1 MNHDTSNQPPPQRSL
16 AAPSHIQ
23 ALSREAIWVEE
34 PEPELNVMDYVH
46 LVWAHKLLVVGVL
59 AATLVLAAAWAMTR
73 PKLYRAETKIT
84 LHPAPQLTQNQLDMW
99 MSWWQMDRFIAD
111 QIQVLQTRSLAQRV
125 VDRLGLDGH
134 PEFAGEDAAG
144 VLMGRI
150 SAEPVK
156 DSFVIL
162 VSMTGRNPDTVAEWL
177 NIYVEEFIAANIE
190 SSLERTRQVYDVI
203 QSRLDPLREQ
213 LAASEQELMRFQERE
228 DSYLF
233 ADQDENV
240 IQEQVDTL
248 TREYADAKADRIRVE
263 TKLSALRQMR
273 SSDVPEAGF
282 PEILQDA
289 TIQSLRQQR
298 NDLEV
303 ELSDKLRTLREG
315 HPTIQE
321 LRSRIAGVD
330 ARIQEQI
337 DTIGASIQTDY
348 DIARRREQALYDN
361 IQELRDES
369 IELSKQRLEHDRLQ
383 REYEQNKSFLE
394 DMLARSKEADI
405 SSTAAA
411 NNVRVI
417 EPARPPAAPYSP
429 DLQRTLI
436 LAGLLGLAFGVGLV
450 VFLDFLDQT
459 LRTPDQVERYLGLEV
474 LSVLPT
480 LTEDTTR
487 VLREAF
493 QSLRTA
499 LILAA
504 RGDGCQVVM
513 VTSAVPEEGKT
524 TVAYNLA
531 KVLATGGSRVLMID
545 ADLRRPRVHQL
556 IKAKNVSG
564 LTSVVLGE
572 RATSEVVHGVPEV
585 PNLDVITS
593 GPLPPNPPE
602 LFGKPSFRE
611 MLDEACQRYE
621 WVIIDTPPAASV
633 TDPVMCARLVD
644 MVLLVV
650 QYAGPKRQLVREAMR
665 LLGRTGVRI
674 AGVLLNKVDLERDAY
689 YYSGY
694 YSYYHYGERPAGA
707 GAGGGRAKA
716 G

>member
-1 MNHDTSNQPPPQRSL
+1 MNHDPNDPTLPQRPRPVS
-16 AAPSHIQ
+16 SHPQVIPRD
-23 ALSREAIWVEE
+23 AVWVEE
-34 PEPELNVMDYVH
+34 PEPELNVMDYAH
-46 LVWAHKLLVVGVL
+46 LVWAHKWLVVGVL
-59 AATLVLAAAWAMTR
+59 AATLVLTAAWSMTR
-73 PKLYRAETKIT
+73 PKLYRAESKIT

-125 VDRLGLDGH
+125 VDRLGLDAH
-134 PEFAGEDAAG
+134 PDFSGGDAAEA
-144 VLMGRI
+144 LMSRI
-150 SAEPVK
+150 GAEPVK
-156 DSFVIL
+156 DSFVIR
-162 VSMTGRNPDTVAEWL
+162 VSMTGRDPDTVAEWL

-190 SSLERTRQVYDVI
+190 SSLERTRQVYEVI

-213 LAASEQELMRFQERE
+213 LTASEQELMRFQERE

-248 TREYADAKADRIRVE
+248 TREYADAKAERIRVE
-263 TKLSALRQMR
+263 TKLTALRQLR
-273 SSDVPEAGF
+273 ASNLPETGF
-282 PEILQDA
+282 PEILQDT

-298 NDLEV
+298 SDLEV
-303 ELSDKLRTLREG
+303 ELSDKLRTLKEG

-337 DTIGASIQTDY
+337 ENIGTSIETDY

-383 REYEQNKSFLE
+383 REYEQNKGFLE

-417 EPARPPAAPYSP
+417 EPARAPAGPYSP
-429 DLQRTLI
+429 NLRRSLV
-436 LAGLLGLAFGVGLV
+436 LAGLFGLLFGVGLV

-459 LRTPDQVERYLGLEV
+459 LRTPDQVERYLGQEV
-474 LSVLPT
+474 LSALPT
-480 LTEDTTR
+480 LTEDTAQD
-487 VLREAF
+487 LREAF

-499 LILAA
+499 LLLAA

-524 TVAYNLA
+524 TVAFNLA

-545 ADLRRPRVHQL
+545 ADLRRPRVHRL
-556 IKAKNVSG
+556 IDAKNVRG

-572 RATSEVVHGVPEV
+572 RAAPEVVHTVAEV

-602 LFGKPSFRE
+602 LFGKASFRE
-611 MLDEACQRYE
+611 LLEDARATYE
-621 WVIIDTPPAASV
+621 WVVIDSPPTATV

-650 QYAGPKRQLVREAMR
+650 QYAGPKRQLVREAIR
-665 LLGRTGVRI
+665 LLSRTGVRT

-694 YSYYHYGERPAGA
+694 YSYYHYGDRSARGDVTHGRKRAG
-707 GAGGGRAKA
+707 
-716 G
+716 

>member
-1 MNHDTSNQPPPQRSL
+1 MPRD
-16 AAPSHIQ
+16 AV
-23 ALSREAIWVEE
+23 WVEE
-34 PEPELNVMDYVH
+34 PEPELNVMDYAH
-46 LVWAHKLLVVGVL
+46 LVWAHKWLVVGVP
-59 AATLVLAAAWAMTR
+59 AATVVLTAAWSMTR
-73 PKLYRAETKIT
+73 PKLYRAESKIT

-111 QIQVLQTRSLAQRV
+111 QIQVLQTPSLAQRV
-125 VDRLGLDGH
+125 VDRLGLDAH
-134 PEFAGEDAAG
+134 PEFSGEDAAG
-144 VLMGRI
+144 ALMSRI
-150 SAEPVK
+150 GAEPVK
-156 DSFVIL
+156 DSFVIR
-162 VSMTGRNPDTVAEWL
+162 VSMTGRDPDTVAEWL
-177 NIYVEEFIAANIE
+177 NIYVEEFVAANIE
-190 SSLERTRQVYDVI
+190 SSLERTRQVYEVI
-203 QSRLDPLREQ
+203 QSRLDPLRGQ
-213 LAASEQELMRFQERE
+213 LAASEQRLMRFQERE

-248 TREYADAKADRIRVE
+248 TREYAAAKADRIRVE
-263 TKLSALRQMR
+263 TKHAALRQLR
-273 SSDVPEAGF
+273 ASDLSETGF

-298 NDLEV
+298 YDLEV
-303 ELSDKLRTLREG
+303 ELSDKLRTLKEG

-330 ARIQEQI
+330 ARVQEQI
-337 DTIGASIQTDY
+337 ENIGTSIQTDY

-361 IQELRDES
+361 IEALRDES

-383 REYEQNKSFLE
+383 REYEQNKGFLE
-394 DMLARSKEADI
+394 DMLARLKEADI

-417 EPARPPAAPYSP
+417 EPARPPAGPYSP
-429 DLQRTLI
+429 NLRRSLI
-436 LAGLLGLAFGVGLV
+436 LSGLFGLLFGVGLV
-450 VFLDFLDQT
+450 VFLDFLDQS
-459 LRTPDQVERYLGLEV
+459 LRTPDQVEGYLGLEV
-474 LSVLPT
+474 LSALPT
-480 LTEDTTR
+480 LTEDTAQ

-499 LILAA
+499 LLLAA
-504 RGDGCQVVM
+504 RGDGCQVMM

-524 TVAYNLA
+524 TVAFNLA

-556 IKAKNVSG
+556 VGANNVRG

-572 RATSEVVHGVPEV
+572 RAASEVMHTLAEV

-602 LFGKPSFRE
+602 LFGKASFRDLLE
-611 MLDEACQRYE
+611 DARAMHE
-621 WVIIDTPPAASV
+621 WVVIDTPPTATV

-650 QYAGPKRQLVREAMR
+650 QYAGPKRQPVQKAMR
-665 LLGRTGVRI
+665 LLSRTGVRL

-694 YSYYHYGERPAGA
+694 YSYYHYGDRPTRGGA
-707 GAGGGRAKA
+707 KEGRAKA

>member
-1 MNHDTSNQPPPQRSL
+1 MPRD
-16 AAPSHIQ
+16 AV
-23 ALSREAIWVEE
+23 WVEE
-34 PEPELNVMDYVH
+34 PEPELNVMDYAH
-46 LVWAHKLLVVGVL
+46 LVWAHKWLVVGVP
-59 AATLVLAAAWAMTR
+59 AATVVLTAAWSMTR
-73 PKLYRAETKIT
+73 PKLYRAESKIT

-125 VDRLGLDGH
+125 VDRLGLDAH
-134 PEFAGEDAAG
+134 PEFSGEDAAG
-144 VLMGRI
+144 ALMSRI
-150 SAEPVK
+150 GAEPVK
-156 DSFVIL
+156 DSFVIR
-162 VSMTGRNPDTVAEWL
+162 VSMTGRDPDTVAEWL
-177 NIYVEEFIAANIE
+177 NIYVEEFVAANIE
-190 SSLERTRQVYDVI
+190 SSLERTRQVYEVI
-203 QSRLDPLREQ
+203 QSRLDPLRGQ
-213 LAASEQELMRFQERE
+213 LAASEQRLMRFQERE

-248 TREYADAKADRIRVE
+248 TREYGAAKADRIRVE
-263 TKLSALRQMR
+263 TKHAALRQLR
-273 SSDVPEAGF
+273 ASDLSETGF

-298 NDLEV
+298 YDLEV
-303 ELSDKLRTLREG
+303 ELSDKLRTLKEG

-330 ARIQEQI
+330 ARVQEQI
-337 DTIGASIQTDY
+337 ENIGTSIQTDY

-361 IQELRDES
+361 IEALRDES

-383 REYEQNKSFLE
+383 REYEQNKGFLE
-394 DMLARSKEADI
+394 DMLARLKEADI

-417 EPARPPAAPYSP
+417 EPARPPAGPYSP
-429 DLQRTLI
+429 NLRRSLI
-436 LAGLLGLAFGVGLV
+436 LSGLFGLLFGVGLV
-450 VFLDFLDQT
+450 VFLDFLDQS
-459 LRTPDQVERYLGLEV
+459 LRTPDQVEGYLGLEV
-474 LSVLPT
+474 LSALPT
-480 LTEDTTR
+480 LTEDTAQ

-499 LILAA
+499 LLLAA
-504 RGDGCQVVM
+504 RGDGCQVMM

-524 TVAYNLA
+524 TVAFNLA

-556 IKAKNVSG
+556 VGANNVRG

-572 RATSEVVHGVPEV
+572 RAASEVMHTLAEV

-602 LFGKPSFRE
+602 LFGKASFRDLLE
-611 MLDEACQRYE
+611 DARAMHE
-621 WVIIDTPPAASV
+621 WVVIDTPPTATV

-650 QYAGPKRQLVREAMR
+650 QYAGPKRQPVQKAMR
-665 LLGRTGVRI
+665 LLSRTGVRL

-694 YSYYHYGERPAGA
+694 YSYYHYGDRPTRGGA
-707 GAGGGRAKA
+707 KEGRAKA

>member
-1 MNHDTSNQPPPQRSL
+1 MNHDPHDPTPPQLPRPPHL
-16 AAPSHIQ
+16 QVMPRDAV
-23 ALSREAIWVEE
+23 WVEE
-34 PEPELNVMDYVH
+34 PEPELNVMDYAH
-46 LVWAHKLLVVGVL
+46 LVWAHKWLVVGVL
-59 AATLVLAAAWAMTR
+59 AATVVLAGAWSMTR
-73 PKLYRAETKIT
+73 PKLYRAESKIT

-125 VDRLGLDGH
+125 VDRLGLDAH
-134 PEFAGEDAAG
+134 PEFSGEDAAG
-144 VLMGRI
+144 ALMSRI
-150 SAEPVK
+150 RAEPVK
-156 DSFVIL
+156 DSFVIR
-162 VSMTGRNPDTVAEWL
+162 VSLTGRDPDTVAEWL
-177 NIYVEEFIAANIE
+177 NIYVEEFVAANIE
-190 SSLERTRQVYDVI
+190 SSLERTRQVYEVI

-213 LAASEQELMRFQERE
+213 LAASEQQLMRFQERE

-248 TREYADAKADRIRVE
+248 TREYAAAKADRIRVE
-263 TKLSALRQMR
+263 TKLTALRQLR
-273 SSDVPEAGF
+273 ASDLSETGF

-298 NDLEV
+298 YDLEV
-303 ELSDKLRTLREG
+303 ELSDKLRTLKEG

-330 ARIQEQI
+330 ARVQEQI
-337 DTIGASIQTDY
+337 ENIGTSIQTDY

-361 IQELRDES
+361 IQALRDES

-383 REYEQNKSFLE
+383 REYEQNKGFLE

-417 EPARPPAAPYSP
+417 EPARPPTGPYSP
-429 DLQRTLI
+429 NLRRSLT
-436 LAGLLGLAFGVGLV
+436 LAGLFGLLFGVGLV

-474 LSVLPT
+474 LSALPT
-480 LTEDTTR
+480 LTEDTAQ

-499 LILAA
+499 LLLAA

-524 TVAYNLA
+524 TVAFNLA
-531 KVLATGGSRVLMID
+531 KVLATGDVH
-545 ADLRRPRVHQL
+545 AYRP
-556 IKAKNVSG
+556 
-564 LTSVVLGE
+564 TS
-572 RATSEVVHGVPEV
+572 
-585 PNLDVITS
+585 
-593 GPLPPNPPE
+593 PPNTHWSNWP
-602 LFGKPSFRE
+602 
-611 MLDEACQRYE
+611 D
-621 WVIIDTPPAASV
+621 
-633 TDPVMCARLVD
+633 
-644 MVLLVV
+644 
-650 QYAGPKRQLVREAMR
+650 
-665 LLGRTGVRI
+665 
-674 AGVLLNKVDLERDAY
+674 
-689 YYSGY
+689 
-694 YSYYHYGERPAGA
+694 
-707 GAGGGRAKA
+707 GGTL
-716 G
+716 

>member
-1 MNHDTSNQPPPQRSL
+1 
-16 AAPSHIQ
+16 
-23 ALSREAIWVEE
+23 
-34 PEPELNVMDYVH
+34 
-46 LVWAHKLLVVGVL
+46 
-59 AATLVLAAAWAMTR
+59 MTR
-73 PKLYRAETKIT
+73 PKLYRAESKIT

-125 VDRLGLDGH
+125 VDRLGLDAH
-134 PEFAGEDAAG
+134 PEFSGEDAAG
-144 VLMGRI
+144 ALMSRI
-150 SAEPVK
+150 GAEPVK
-156 DSFVIL
+156 DSFVIR
-162 VSMTGRNPDTVAEWL
+162 VSMTGRDPDTVAEWL
-177 NIYVEEFIAANIE
+177 NIYVEEFVAANIE
-190 SSLERTRQVYDVI
+190 SSLERTRQVYEVI
-203 QSRLDPLREQ
+203 QSRLDPLRGQ
-213 LAASEQELMRFQERE
+213 LAASEQRLMRFQERE

-248 TREYADAKADRIRVE
+248 TREYGAAKADRIRVE
-263 TKLSALRQMR
+263 TKHAALRQLR
-273 SSDVPEAGF
+273 ASDLSETGF

-298 NDLEV
+298 YDLEV
-303 ELSDKLRTLREG
+303 ELSDKLRTLKEG

-330 ARIQEQI
+330 ARVQEQI
-337 DTIGASIQTDY
+337 ENIGTSIQTDY

-361 IQELRDES
+361 IEALRDES

-383 REYEQNKSFLE
+383 REYEQNKGFLE
-394 DMLARSKEADI
+394 DMLARLKEADI

-417 EPARPPAAPYSP
+417 EPARPPAGPYSP
-429 DLQRTLI
+429 NLRRSLI
-436 LAGLLGLAFGVGLV
+436 LSGLFGLLFGVGLV
-450 VFLDFLDQT
+450 VFLDFLDQS
-459 LRTPDQVERYLGLEV
+459 LRTPDQVEGYLGLEV
-474 LSVLPT
+474 LSALPT
-480 LTEDTTR
+480 LTEDTAQ

-499 LILAA
+499 LLLAA
-504 RGDGCQVVM
+504 RGDGCQVMM

-524 TVAYNLA
+524 TVAFNLA

-556 IKAKNVSG
+556 VGANNVRG

-572 RATSEVVHGVPEV
+572 RAASEVMHTLAEV

-602 LFGKPSFRE
+602 LFGKASFRDLLE
-611 MLDEACQRYE
+611 DARAMHE
-621 WVIIDTPPAASV
+621 WVVIDTPPTATV

-650 QYAGPKRQLVREAMR
+650 QYAGPKRQPVQKAMR
-665 LLGRTGVRI
+665 LLSRTGVRL

-694 YSYYHYGERPAGA
+694 YSYYHYGDRPTRGGA
-707 GAGGGRAKA
+707 KEGRAKA

>member
-1 MNHDTSNQPPPQRSL
+1 MPRD
-16 AAPSHIQ
+16 AV
-23 ALSREAIWVEE
+23 WVEE
-34 PEPELNVMDYVH
+34 PEPELNVMDYAH
-46 LVWAHKLLVVGVL
+46 LVWAHKWLVVGVP
-59 AATLVLAAAWAMTR
+59 AATVVLTAAWSMTR
-73 PKLYRAETKIT
+73 PKLYRAESKIT

-125 VDRLGLDGH
+125 VDRLGLDAH
-134 PEFAGEDAAG
+134 PEFSGEDAAG
-144 VLMGRI
+144 ALMSRI
-150 SAEPVK
+150 GAEPVK
-156 DSFVIL
+156 DSFVIR
-162 VSMTGRNPDTVAEWL
+162 VSMTGRDPDTVAEWL
-177 NIYVEEFIAANIE
+177 NIYVEEFVAANIE
-190 SSLERTRQVYDVI
+190 SSLERTRQVYEVI
-203 QSRLDPLREQ
+203 QSRLDPLRGQ
-213 LAASEQELMRFQERE
+213 LAASEQRLMRFQERE

-248 TREYADAKADRIRVE
+248 TREYGAAKADRIRVE
-263 TKLSALRQMR
+263 TKHAALCQLRASDLS
-273 SSDVPEAGF
+273 ETGF

-298 NDLEV
+298 YDLEV
-303 ELSDKLRTLREG
+303 ELSDKLRTLKEG

-330 ARIQEQI
+330 ARVQEQI
-337 DTIGASIQTDY
+337 ENIGTSIQTDY

-361 IQELRDES
+361 IEALRDES

-383 REYEQNKSFLE
+383 REYEQNKGFLE
-394 DMLARSKEADI
+394 DMLARLKEADI

-417 EPARPPAAPYSP
+417 EPARPPAGPYSP
-429 DLQRTLI
+429 NLRRSLI
-436 LAGLLGLAFGVGLV
+436 LSGLFGLLFGVGLV
-450 VFLDFLDQT
+450 VFLDFLDQS
-459 LRTPDQVERYLGLEV
+459 LRTPDQVEGYLGLEV
-474 LSVLPT
+474 LSALPT
-480 LTEDTTR
+480 LTEDTAQ

-499 LILAA
+499 LLLAA
-504 RGDGCQVVM
+504 RGDGCQVMM

-524 TVAYNLA
+524 TVAFNLA

-556 IKAKNVSG
+556 VGANNVRG

-572 RATSEVVHGVPEV
+572 RAASEVMHTLAEV

-602 LFGKPSFRE
+602 LFGKASFRDLLE
-611 MLDEACQRYE
+611 DARAMHE
-621 WVIIDTPPAASV
+621 WVVIDTPPTATV

-650 QYAGPKRQLVREAMR
+650 QYAGPKRQPVQKAMR
-665 LLGRTGVRI
+665 LLSRTGVRL

-694 YSYYHYGERPAGA
+694 YSYYHYGDRPTRGGA
-707 GAGGGRAKA
+707 KEGRAKA

>member
-1 MNHDTSNQPPPQRSL
+1 MPRD
-16 AAPSHIQ
+16 AV
-23 ALSREAIWVEE
+23 WVEE
-34 PEPELNVMDYVH
+34 PEPELNVMDYAH
-46 LVWAHKLLVVGVL
+46 LVWAHKWLVVGVP
-59 AATLVLAAAWAMTR
+59 AATVVLTAAWSMTR
-73 PKLYRAETKIT
+73 PKLYRAESKIT

-125 VDRLGLDGH
+125 VDRLGLDAH
-134 PEFAGEDAAG
+134 PEFSGEDAAG
-144 VLMGRI
+144 ALMSRI
-150 SAEPVK
+150 GAEPVK
-156 DSFVIL
+156 DSFVIR
-162 VSMTGRNPDTVAEWL
+162 VSMTGRDPDTVAEWL
-177 NIYVEEFIAANIE
+177 NIYVEEFVAANIE
-190 SSLERTRQVYDVI
+190 SSLERTRQVYEVI
-203 QSRLDPLREQ
+203 QSRLDPLRGQ
-213 LAASEQELMRFQERE
+213 LAASEQRLMRFQERE

-248 TREYADAKADRIRVE
+248 TREYAAAKADRIRVE
-263 TKLSALRQMR
+263 TKHAALRQLR
-273 SSDVPEAGF
+273 ASDLSETGF

-298 NDLEV
+298 YDLEV
-303 ELSDKLRTLREG
+303 ELSDKLRTLKEG

-330 ARIQEQI
+330 ARVQEQI
-337 DTIGASIQTDY
+337 ENIGTSIQTDY

-361 IQELRDES
+361 IEALRDES

-383 REYEQNKSFLE
+383 REYEQNKGFLE
-394 DMLARSKEADI
+394 DMLARLKEADI

-417 EPARPPAAPYSP
+417 EPARPPAGPYSP
-429 DLQRTLI
+429 NLRRSLI
-436 LAGLLGLAFGVGLV
+436 LSGLFGLLFGVGLV
-450 VFLDFLDQT
+450 VFLDFLDQS
-459 LRTPDQVERYLGLEV
+459 LRTPDQVEGYLGLEV
-474 LSVLPT
+474 LSALPT
-480 LTEDTTR
+480 LTEDTAQ

-499 LILAA
+499 LLLAA
-504 RGDGCQVVM
+504 RGDGCQVMM

-524 TVAYNLA
+524 TVAFNLA

-556 IKAKNVSG
+556 VGANNVRG

-572 RATSEVVHGVPEV
+572 RAASEVMHTLAEV

-602 LFGKPSFRE
+602 LFGKASFRDLLE
-611 MLDEACQRYE
+611 DARAMHE
-621 WVIIDTPPAASV
+621 WVVIDTPPTATV

-650 QYAGPKRQLVREAMR
+650 QYAGPKRQPVQKAMR
-665 LLGRTGVRI
+665 LLSRTGVRL

-694 YSYYHYGERPAGA
+694 YSYYHYGDRPTRGGA
-707 GAGGGRAKA
+707 KEGRAKA

>member
-1 MNHDTSNQPPPQRSL
+1 MNHDPHDPTPPQRPRPPHL
-16 AAPSHIQ
+16 QVMPRDAV
-23 ALSREAIWVEE
+23 WVEE
-34 PEPELNVMDYVH
+34 PEPELNVMDYAH
-46 LVWAHKLLVVGVL
+46 LVWAHKWLVVGVP
-59 AATLVLAAAWAMTR
+59 AATVVLTAAWSMTR
-73 PKLYRAETKIT
+73 PKLYRAESKIT

-125 VDRLGLDGH
+125 VDRLGLDAH
-134 PEFAGEDAAG
+134 PEFSGEDAAG
-144 VLMGRI
+144 ALMSRI
-150 SAEPVK
+150 GAEPVK
-156 DSFVIL
+156 DSFVIR
-162 VSMTGRNPDTVAEWL
+162 VSMTGRDPDTVAEWL
-177 NIYVEEFIAANIE
+177 NIYVEEFVAANIE
-190 SSLERTRQVYDVI
+190 SSLERTRQVYEVI
-203 QSRLDPLREQ
+203 QSRLDPLRGQ
-213 LAASEQELMRFQERE
+213 LAASEQRLMRFQERE

-248 TREYADAKADRIRVE
+248 TREYAAAKADRIRVE
-263 TKLSALRQMR
+263 TKHAALRQLR
-273 SSDVPEAGF
+273 ASDLSETGF

-298 NDLEV
+298 YDLEV
-303 ELSDKLRTLREG
+303 ELSDKLRTLKEG

-330 ARIQEQI
+330 ARVQEQI
-337 DTIGASIQTDY
+337 ENIGTSIQTDY

-361 IQELRDES
+361 IEALRDES

-383 REYEQNKSFLE
+383 REYEQNKGFLE
-394 DMLARSKEADI
+394 DMLARLKEADI

-417 EPARPPAAPYSP
+417 EPARPPAGPYSP
-429 DLQRTLI
+429 NLRRSLI
-436 LAGLLGLAFGVGLV
+436 LSGLFGLLFGVGLV
-450 VFLDFLDQT
+450 VFLDFLDQS
-459 LRTPDQVERYLGLEV
+459 LRTPDQVEGYLGLEV
-474 LSVLPT
+474 LSALPT
-480 LTEDTTR
+480 LTEDTAQ

-499 LILAA
+499 LLLAA
-504 RGDGCQVVM
+504 RGDGCQVMM

-524 TVAYNLA
+524 TVAFNLA

-556 IKAKNVSG
+556 VGANNVRG

-572 RATSEVVHGVPEV
+572 RAASEVMHTLAEV

-602 LFGKPSFRE
+602 LFGKASFRDLLE
-611 MLDEACQRYE
+611 DARAMHE
-621 WVIIDTPPAASV
+621 WVVIDTPPTATV

-650 QYAGPKRQLVREAMR
+650 QYAGPKRQPVQKAMR
-665 LLGRTGVRI
+665 LLSRTGVRL

-694 YSYYHYGERPAGA
+694 YSYYHYGDRPTRGGA
-707 GAGGGRAKA
+707 KEGRAKA

>member
-1 MNHDTSNQPPPQRSL
+1 
-16 AAPSHIQ
+16 
-23 ALSREAIWVEE
+23 
-34 PEPELNVMDYVH
+34 MDYAH
-46 LVWAHKLLVVGVL
+46 LVWAHKWLVVGVP
-59 AATLVLAAAWAMTR
+59 AATVVLTAAWSMTR
-73 PKLYRAETKIT
+73 PKLYRAESKIT

-125 VDRLGLDGH
+125 VDRLGLDAH
-134 PEFAGEDAAG
+134 PEFSGEDAAG
-144 VLMGRI
+144 ALMSRI
-150 SAEPVK
+150 GAEPVK
-156 DSFVIL
+156 DSFVIR
-162 VSMTGRNPDTVAEWL
+162 VSMTGRDPDTVAEWL
-177 NIYVEEFIAANIE
+177 NIYVEEFVAANIE
-190 SSLERTRQVYDVI
+190 SSLERTRQVYEVI
-203 QSRLDPLREQ
+203 QSRLDPLRGQ
-213 LAASEQELMRFQERE
+213 LAASEQRLMRFQERE

-248 TREYADAKADRIRVE
+248 TREYGAAKADRIRVE
-263 TKLSALRQMR
+263 TKHAALRQLR
-273 SSDVPEAGF
+273 ASDLSETGF

-298 NDLEV
+298 YDLEV
-303 ELSDKLRTLREG
+303 ELSDKLRTLKEG

-330 ARIQEQI
+330 ARVQEQI
-337 DTIGASIQTDY
+337 ENIGTSIQTDY

-361 IQELRDES
+361 IEALRDES

-383 REYEQNKSFLE
+383 REYEQNKGFLE
-394 DMLARSKEADI
+394 DMLARLKEADI

-417 EPARPPAAPYSP
+417 EPARPPAGPYSP
-429 DLQRTLI
+429 NLRRSLI
-436 LAGLLGLAFGVGLV
+436 LSGLFGLLFGVGLV
-450 VFLDFLDQT
+450 VFLDFLDQS
-459 LRTPDQVERYLGLEV
+459 LRTPDQVEGYLGLEV
-474 LSVLPT
+474 LSALPT
-480 LTEDTTR
+480 LTEDTAQ

-499 LILAA
+499 LLLAA
-504 RGDGCQVVM
+504 RGDGCQVMM

-524 TVAYNLA
+524 TVAFNLA

-556 IKAKNVSG
+556 VGANNVRG

-572 RATSEVVHGVPEV
+572 RAASEVMHTLAEV

-602 LFGKPSFRE
+602 LFGKASFRDLLE
-611 MLDEACQRYE
+611 DARAMHE
-621 WVIIDTPPAASV
+621 WVVIDTPPTATV

-650 QYAGPKRQLVREAMR
+650 QYAGPKRQPVQKAMR
-665 LLGRTGVRI
+665 LLSRTGVRL

-694 YSYYHYGERPAGA
+694 YSYYHYGDRPTRGGA
-707 GAGGGRAKA
+707 KEGRAKA

>member
-1 MNHDTSNQPPPQRSL
+1 MPRD
-16 AAPSHIQ
+16 AV
-23 ALSREAIWVEE
+23 WVEE
-34 PEPELNVMDYVH
+34 PEPELNVMDYAH
-46 LVWAHKLLVVGVL
+46 LVWAHKWLVVGVP
-59 AATLVLAAAWAMTR
+59 AATVVLTAAWSMTR
-73 PKLYRAETKIT
+73 PKLYRAESKIT

-125 VDRLGLDGH
+125 VDRLGLDAH
-134 PEFAGEDAAG
+134 PEFSGEDAAG
-144 VLMGRI
+144 ALMSRI
-150 SAEPVK
+150 GAEPVK
-156 DSFVIL
+156 DSFVIR
-162 VSMTGRNPDTVAEWL
+162 VSMTGRDPDTVAEWL
-177 NIYVEEFIAANIE
+177 NIYVEEFVAANIE
-190 SSLERTRQVYDVI
+190 SSLERTRQVYEVI
-203 QSRLDPLREQ
+203 QSRLDPLRGQ
-213 LAASEQELMRFQERE
+213 LAASEQRLMRFQERE

-248 TREYADAKADRIRVE
+248 TREYGAAKADRIRVE
-263 TKLSALRQMR
+263 TKHAALRQLR
-273 SSDVPEAGF
+273 ASDLSETGF

-298 NDLEV
+298 YDLEV
-303 ELSDKLRTLREG
+303 ELSDKLRTLKEG

-330 ARIQEQI
+330 ARVQEQI
-337 DTIGASIQTDY
+337 ENIGTSIQTDY

-361 IQELRDES
+361 IEALRDES

-383 REYEQNKSFLE
+383 REYEQNKGFLE
-394 DMLARSKEADI
+394 DMLARLKEADI

-417 EPARPPAAPYSP
+417 EPARPLAGPYSP
-429 DLQRTLI
+429 NLRRSLI
-436 LAGLLGLAFGVGLV
+436 LSGLFGLLFGVGLV
-450 VFLDFLDQT
+450 VFLDFLDQS
-459 LRTPDQVERYLGLEV
+459 LRTPDQVEGYLGLEV
-474 LSVLPT
+474 LSALPT
-480 LTEDTTR
+480 LTEDTAQ

-499 LILAA
+499 LLLAA
-504 RGDGCQVVM
+504 RGDGCQVMM

-524 TVAYNLA
+524 TVAFNLA

-556 IKAKNVSG
+556 VGANNVRG

-572 RATSEVVHGVPEV
+572 RAASEVMHTLAEV

-602 LFGKPSFRE
+602 LFGKASFRDLLE
-611 MLDEACQRYE
+611 DARAMHE
-621 WVIIDTPPAASV
+621 WVVIDTPPTATV

-650 QYAGPKRQLVREAMR
+650 QYAGPKRQPVQKAMR
-665 LLGRTGVRI
+665 LLSRTGVRL

-694 YSYYHYGERPAGA
+694 YSYYHYGDRPTRGGA
-707 GAGGGRAKA
+707 KEGRAKA

>member
-1 MNHDTSNQPPPQRSL
+1 MNHDPHDPTPPQRPRPPHL
-16 AAPSHIQ
+16 QVMPRDAV
-23 ALSREAIWVEE
+23 WVEE
-34 PEPELNVMDYVH
+34 PEPELNVMDYAH
-46 LVWAHKLLVVGVL
+46 LVWAHKWLVVGVP
-59 AATLVLAAAWAMTR
+59 AATVVLTAAWSMTR
-73 PKLYRAETKIT
+73 PKLYRAESKIT

-125 VDRLGLDGH
+125 VDRLGLDAH
-134 PEFAGEDAAG
+134 PEFSGEDAAG
-144 VLMGRI
+144 ALMSRI
-150 SAEPVK
+150 GAEPVK
-156 DSFVIL
+156 DSFVIR
-162 VSMTGRNPDTVAEWL
+162 VSMTGRDPDTVAEWL
-177 NIYVEEFIAANIE
+177 NIYVEEFVAANIE
-190 SSLERTRQVYDVI
+190 SSLERTRQVYEVI
-203 QSRLDPLREQ
+203 QSRLDPLRGQ
-213 LAASEQELMRFQERE
+213 LAASEQRLMRFQERE

-248 TREYADAKADRIRVE
+248 TREYGAAKADRIRVE
-263 TKLSALRQMR
+263 TKHAALRQLR
-273 SSDVPEAGF
+273 ASDLSETGF

-298 NDLEV
+298 YDLEV
-303 ELSDKLRTLREG
+303 ELSDKLRTLKEG

-330 ARIQEQI
+330 ARVQEQI
-337 DTIGASIQTDY
+337 ENIGTSIQTDY

-361 IQELRDES
+361 IEALRDES

-383 REYEQNKSFLE
+383 REYEQNKGFLE
-394 DMLARSKEADI
+394 DMLARLKEADI

-417 EPARPPAAPYSP
+417 EPARPPAGPYSP
-429 DLQRTLI
+429 NLRRSLI
-436 LAGLLGLAFGVGLV
+436 LSGLFGLLFGVGLV
-450 VFLDFLDQT
+450 VFLDFLDQS
-459 LRTPDQVERYLGLEV
+459 LRTPDQVEGYLGLEV
-474 LSVLPT
+474 LSALPT
-480 LTEDTTR
+480 LTEDTAQ

-499 LILAA
+499 LLLAA
-504 RGDGCQVVM
+504 RGDGCQVMM

-524 TVAYNLA
+524 TVAFNLA

-556 IKAKNVSG
+556 VGANNVRG

-572 RATSEVVHGVPEV
+572 RAASEVMHTLAEV

-602 LFGKPSFRE
+602 LFGKASFRDLLE
-611 MLDEACQRYE
+611 DARAMHE
-621 WVIIDTPPAASV
+621 WVVIDTPPTATV

-650 QYAGPKRQLVREAMR
+650 QYAGPKRQPVQKAMR
-665 LLGRTGVRI
+665 LLSRTGVRL

-694 YSYYHYGERPAGA
+694 YSYYHYGDRPTRGGA
-707 GAGGGRAKA
+707 KEGRAKA